1 MIFAFTLPQQ
11 DQQQMLTVV
20 VLSTWYN
27 NFPVS
32 CFLFCIVRKA
42 ANTIQL
48 TLSQLS
54 FKVMMFLLIKDTC
67 IWWQLVKGKIRRR
80 EEQSRMLHSVH
91 RRVPKPYQLHDCFY
105 HKCPLVWVNVP
116 FCALNPTGNL

>member
-11 DQQQMLTVV
+11 DQQQMLTVG

-32 CFLFCIVRKA
+32 RFLFCIVRKA

-67 IWWQLVKGKIRRR
+67 LWWQLGKGKSDVVKS
-80 EEQSRMLHSVH
+80 EAECYTQSIAVSLSLTNFMNVSTT
-91 RRVPKPYQLHDCFY
+91 
-105 HKCPLVWVNVP
+105 NVP
-116 FCALNPTGNL
+116 WCG